1 MIDDSECVRRLTSIP
16 SLDTICRAG
25 HGGSTPPAL
34 ELLRQGNKFEASLG
48 HISILRLKLGVG
60 VGAGVPWKEKYLRLN
75 DGE

>member
-48 HISILRLKLGVG
+48 HISILKLGVSNWG
-60 VGAGVPWKEKYLRLN
+60 LGLGRGSHGKKN
-75 DGE
+75 I